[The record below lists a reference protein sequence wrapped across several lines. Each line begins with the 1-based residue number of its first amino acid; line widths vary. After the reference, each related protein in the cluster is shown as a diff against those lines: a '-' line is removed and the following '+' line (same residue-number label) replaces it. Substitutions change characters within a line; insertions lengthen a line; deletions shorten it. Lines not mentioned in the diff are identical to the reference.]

1 VGLWRRSRRAR
12 NAVGWRDLL
21 TKGDEK
27 ITLPWLGEN
36 VLRASSRHWS
46 IVGKRPPEHGWY
58 TFKLEGRT
66 VRFAGKADAQP
77 ELLVDVM
84 RGYLVGDRVVADDA
98 RCDPDPKRIVE
109 FSEPVHLLEES
120 LDRFARVRAGRIY
133 KDGPLV
139 YYGMEMPLGP
149 EDAVMQVFLD
159 QKTSVSD
166 VKGVSPALDAAFR
179 MELWQ
184 RIEAERRRVELERIR
199 KEEEEQRLKEERR
212 QALVKKLG
220 DGEGRRE
227 MAKVDFPRAA
237 RAALQVA
244 GAEFLDAKS
253 VRRNE
258 WAVKYRLD
266 GARYECICDEKLGI
280 IDSGICLVDHATGEK
295 GDTYFTLESL
305 PAVLRQANRE
315 RRLVVYRHV

>member
-1 VGLWRRSRRAR
+1 MS
-12 NAVGWRDLL
+12 WRDLL

-27 ITLPWLGEN
+27 ITLPWLGESE
-36 VLRASSRHWS
+36 LRASSRHWAVS
-46 IVGKRPPEHGWY
+46 GHRPKDHGWFQ
-58 TFKLEGRT
+58 FKIAGRS
-66 VRFAGKADAQP
+66 VRFDGKAAAQP
-77 ELLVDVM
+77 DQLVDAI
-84 RGYLVGDRVVADDA
+84 RGYLVGDRLVADDA
-98 RCDPDPKRIVE
+98 RCEPDPKRIVE
-109 FSEPVHLLEES
+109 FSEQVHLLEEG

-133 KDGPLV
+133 KEGPLI
-139 YYGMEMPLGP
+139 YQGPEFPMGP
-149 EDAVMQVFLD
+149 EDEVLQALLD
-159 QKTSVSD
+159 QKTSVGD

-184 RIEAERRRVELERIR
+184 RVEAERRRVELERIR
-199 KEEEEQRLKEERR
+199 KEEEETRLKEERR

-227 MAKVDFPRAA
+227 MAKVDFPSAA

>member
-1 VGLWRRSRRAR
+1 
-12 NAVGWRDLL
+12 VGWRDLL

-27 ITLPWLGEN
+27 VTLPWLGGTE
-36 VLRASSRHWS
+36 LRASSRYWTLT
-46 IVGKRPPEHGWY
+46 GRRPKEHGWY
-58 TFKLEGRT
+58 SFKIEGRN
-66 VRFAGKADAQP
+66 VQFDGKAEAQP
-77 ELLVDVM
+77 DLLIESV
-84 RGYLVGDRVVADDA
+84 RGYLVGDRIVADDA
-98 RCDPDPKRIVE
+98 RCEPDPKRIVE
-109 FSEPVHLLEES
+109 FSEPVHLLEEG

-139 YYGMEMPLGP
+139 YQGPEFPLGP
-149 EDAVMQVFLD
+149 EDEVLQAFLD
-159 QKTSVSD
+159 QKTSVSII
-166 VKGVSPALDAAFR
+166 KGVSPALDAAFR
-179 MELWQ
+179 MEVWQ

-199 KEEEEQRLKEERR
+199 REEEEKRQKEERR

-227 MAKVDFPRAA
+227 MAKVDFNAAA
-237 RAALQVA
+237 RAALTVA

-253 VRRNE
+253 VRRGE

-266 GARYECICDEKLGI
+266 GARYECICDERLGI
-280 IDSGICLVDHATGEK
+280 IDSGICLVDHDTGEK